1 MSLINEVQ
9 QLSILE
15 EDIKQNGEGFKA
27 EDLRSVMQS
36 VSTLNEQKLSEPLEA
51 DEFLEQMRAEGL
63 LTRG

>member
-27 EDLRSVMQS
+27 EDLRSVMHS

>member
-27 EDLRSVMQS
+27 EDLRSVMQA
-36 VSTLNEQKLSEPLEA
+36 VSTLIEQKLSEPLEA

-63 LTRG
+63 LARG

>member
-63 LTRG
+63 LSRG